1 MADPGTI
8 RAIVRAAIELTSRQ
22 DRDSVLDAILAEL
35 ERLVPYELATVLVLE
50 GDVLRIVAA
59 RGFRRDL
66 DLRSRRFARG
76 DNPRLD
82 RALAAR
88 GTVRFTD
95 PAEADPFDG
104 LATAPL
110 DHLHS
115 CMAAP
120 MRLEGRLLGLIT
132 ADAHAPDRFAAGHEE
147 LMELFAAL
155 AAVAIR
161 NADQVHALAEA
172 RARLEGE
179 VATLAAEIREA
190 AGGIELVGSS
200 TAMRALRDDVATV
213 GPTDTGVLV
222 LGETGTGKELVARAL
237 HAASRRA
244 ARPLIR
250 FDASAVAPTLIESE
264 LFGHARGAFTG
275 AVAARAGK
283 LEVADGGTLFLDE
296 IGELPLALQPRLLR
310 ALQEREVERVGEHR
324 VRKLDV
330 RVIAATNR
338 DLEAEVRAGRFRA
351 DLYHRLAVYPIRVP
365 PLRERLDDLPALVE
379 HFVAKL
385 GPRLSIAAVHV
396 EPAFLA
402 HLAGHGWP
410 GNVREL
416 ENTVERALVRARARG
431 ERTVRLGAGDAL
443 ALGLGHGE
451 VARAPRV
458 VSPGVNPP
466 ALDGAT
472 LKAATE
478 RFQLA
483 AIEAAMAAHGGSL
496 AAAARALGEDRS
508 NLHRR
513 LKRLREAGSGAADA
527 SGGPDAGDAG
537 RGPDAGAAGR
547 RAGRRNRR

>member
-1 MADPGTI
+1 MADSGTI

-22 DRDSVLDAILAEL
+22 DRDAVLDTILAEL
-35 ERLVPYELATVLVLE
+35 ERLVPYDLATVLVLE
-50 GDVLRIVAA
+50 GDLLRIVAA

-76 DNPRLD
+76 ENPRLD
-82 RALAAR
+82 RALVAR

-95 PAEADPFDG
+95 PAEADPFDD
-104 LATAPL
+104 LAPSPL
-110 DHLHS
+110 EHLHS

-147 LMELFAAL
+147 LMELFATL

-161 NADQVHALAEA
+161 NADQVQALAAA

-179 VATLAAEIREA
+179 VETLAAEIRES
-190 AGGIELVGSS
+190 AGGIELVGQSP
-200 TAMRALRDDVATV
+200 AMRALREDVAVV

-250 FDASAVAPTLIESE
+250 FDCSAVAPTLIESE
-264 LFGHARGAFTG
+264 LFGHAKGAFTG
-275 AVAARAGK
+275 AVAARPGK

-365 PLRERLDDLPALVE
+365 PLAERLADLPALVE

-385 GPRLSIAAVHV
+385 GPRLSVAAVHV
-396 EPAFLA
+396 DPGFLDR
-402 HLAGHGWP
+402 LAAYAWP

-431 ERTVRLGAGDAL
+431 ERTVRLSAADAA
-443 ALGLGHGE
+443 ALGLGAAE
-451 VARAPRV
+451 AKPVLSPV
-458 VSPGVNPP
+458 VKVPDTTAGTE
-466 ALDGAT
+466 LT
-472 LKAATE
+472 LREATE

-483 AIEAAMAAHGGSL
+483 TIEAALAAHGGSL

-513 LKRLREAGSGAADA
+513 LKRLRSPAEDG
-527 SGGPDAGDAG
+527 
-537 RGPDAGAAGR
+537 
-547 RAGRRNRR
+547 